1 MKLAL
6 RVAYDG
12 SAFYGFQRQPG
23 VRTVEGEIIKVLQK
37 LGIIESPEKNDF
49 KGASRTDRGVSAF
62 FNVVSF
68 VPSERPDLA
77 RPEVLNHHLSDVW
90 VLGIAEVPDDF
101 HPRFWAKSK
110 TYRYYLV
117 NEGFDLSAVRECAS
131 LFVGRHDFSAFAKL
145 EPGRDPIR
153 EVERVEV
160 IERQGYLVIE
170 VQGKSFLWE
179 MVRRIVNALR
189 FCGLGLLEAE
199 EVERMLAGEYRKKI
213 PPAPPGGLVLWH
225 IEYPGIGFEGD
236 EKGIKKAR
244 RDIFERYSR
253 ALTRAALFGDFLLE
267 Y

>member
-90 VLGIAEVPDDF
+90 ILGIAEVPDDF
-101 HPRFWAKSK
+101 HPRFWAKFK

-117 NEGFDLSAVRECAS
+117 NEGFDLSAMRECAS

-199 EVERMLAGEYRKKI
+199 EVERMLSGEYGKKI
-213 PPAPPGGLVLWH
+213 PPAPPEGLVLWH